1 MSREFLMAGPL
12 EDTLTTDND
21 ETSKIVASE
30 PGVLHLGRLLFFAG
44 IDIDLVGYSDLDL
57 SMGIQISS
65 LQYNGA
71 EQLIRGR
78 NTPAPPASV
87 FSPYR
92 LGRVVDLGDYSFAT
106 GDTLAA
112 TVQAQGSNVA
122 GNFAMCA
129 PFSPRNQRSG
139 YIGPVP
145 KGRISYAGS
154 PTSQVAA
161 GASTDLSL
169 TADADGILDLSSM
182 AIRAMLDQAA
192 TGEYGPST
200 LATTVITQIT
210 LPSGDNLILGQSQG
224 GVAGSI
230 FRADRAGNWV
240 DFGKEWVAAG
250 SVVKVSV
257 TNTGADIA
265 NFSWGCP
272 FVPADGE
279 SPC

>member
-12 EDTLTTDND
+12 ETALDTDAD
-21 ETSKIVASE
+21 EASKITASE
-30 PGVLHLGRLLFFAG
+30 PGVLHVGRLLFFAG
-44 IDIDLVGYSDLDL
+44 SEVDIVGYSDLDL

-92 LGRVVDLGDYSFAT
+92 IGRVVDLGDYSFAT
-106 GDTLAA
+106 GDVLSA
-112 TVQAQGSNVA
+112 TVQAQGSNIV
-122 GNFAMCA
+122 GKFAMSA

-139 YIGPVP
+139 YIGPIP
-145 KGRISYAGS
+145 KGRVSYAGS
-154 PTSQVAA
+154 PTSEVAA
-161 GASTDLSL
+161 GASTDLCL

-182 AIRAMLDQAA
+182 AIRAQLDQAA
-192 TGEYGPST
+192 TGEYGPNT

-210 LPSGDNLILGQSQG
+210 LPSGDNLILGQNQG
-224 GVAGSI
+224 GVAGAI

-240 DFGKEWVAAG
+240 NFGKEWVAAG

-257 TNTGADIA
+257 TNTGADVA

-272 FVPADGE
+272 FVPANGE

>member
-12 EDTLTTDND
+12 ETALDSDAD
-21 ETSKIVASE
+21 QSSKITASE
-30 PGVLHLGRLLFFAG
+30 PGVLHVGRLLFFAASEL
-44 IDIDLVGYSDLDL
+44 DLVGYSNHDL

-78 NTPAPPASV
+78 STPAPPASV

-112 TVQAQGSNVA
+112 TVQTQATNMTGK
-122 GNFAMCA
+122 FAMSA

-145 KGRISYAGS
+145 KGRVSYAGS
-154 PTSQVAA
+154 PKSEVAA

-182 AIRAMLDQAA
+182 AIRCELDQAA
-192 TGEYGPST
+192 TGEYGPAT

-210 LPSGDNLILGQSQG
+210 LPSGDSLILGQSQG

-240 DFGKEWVAAG
+240 NFGKEWVAAG
-250 SVVKVSV
+250 SVVKVSI
-257 TNTGADIA
+257 TNTGVDVG

-279 SPC
+279 MPC